1 MRGSPLARFWVV
13 LMVVLSGC
21 AGAAFFLA
29 PPAEGASAVKVCGS
43 GFGHGVGLSQY
54 GAYGRAKAG
63 QGHVQILKSYY
74 PNTSLTRYGDDPVVR
89 VLLAERP
96 HSTGHDV
103 VVSSGVTA
111 RLRNL
116 ATGGIVSLNPG
127 TYRTRYVSASKVY
140 RVTNV
145 STGRAVGSY
154 RGPVV
159 FEPVSGGLLSRGA
172 KRYRGTLAAQVSG
185 SSLLLVN
192 KVRLDD
198 YVRGVV
204 PKEMPSSWAAEALK
218 SQAVAARSYA
228 RATLGGA
235 AFDFYP
241 DTRDQ
246 VYGGASAETTA
257 TNDAVDATARMH
269 AVHGGKPITAFFHSS
284 SGGYTEDS
292 AYVFGASPYLKAVR
306 DVDDAGSPFEA
317 RVNSPW
323 TRWTGT
329 VDPGGSPELG
339 VGQITNVRVLERSP
353 SGRATKVEV
362 SGTSGS
368 KVVSGEYGVRQR
380 LNSTGLRRADGSSY
394 PAGDLPSARVSFGAT
409 CG

>member
-1 MRGSPLARFWVV
+1 MFL
-13 LMVVLSGC
+13 
-21 AGAAFFLA
+21 LA

-63 QGHVQILKSYY
+63 QGYAQILKSYY
-74 PNTSLTRYGDDPVVR
+74 PGTSLTRYADDPVVR
-89 VLLAERP
+89 VLLAQRSL
-96 HSTGHDV
+96 STGHDV
-103 VVSSGVTA
+103 VVSSGATA

-116 ATGGIVSLNPG
+116 ATGGTVSLNPG
-127 TYRTRYVSASKVY
+127 TYRTQYVFTSKVY

-154 RGPVV
+154 TGPVV
-159 FEPVSGGLLSRGA
+159 YEPVSGGLLSHGG
-172 KRYRGTLAAQVSG
+172 KRYRGALAAQVSG

-204 PKEMPSSWAAEALK
+204 PREMPSSWSAEALK

-228 RATLGGA
+228 RATRGGT

-257 TNDAVDATARMH
+257 TNGAVSATARIH
-269 AVHGGKPITAFFHSS
+269 AVYGGKPITAFFHSS

-306 DVDDAGSPFEA
+306 DVDGAGKPFEA
-317 RVNSPW
+317 RANSPW

-362 SGTSGS
+362 SGTKGS

-380 LNSTGLRRADGSSY
+380 LKSTGLRRADGSSY
-394 PAGDLPSARVSFGAT
+394 PAGDLPSARVSFGAA

>member
-1 MRGSPLARFWVV
+1 MVRFLGV
-13 LMVVLSGC
+13 LMFVLAACG
-21 AGAAFFLA
+21 GAAFPLA
-29 PPAEGASAVKVCGS
+29 PPAEGATSVKVCGS

-63 QGHVQILKSYY
+63 QGYALILRSYY
-74 PNTSLTRYGDDPVVR
+74 PGTSLKQYTDDPVVR
-89 VLLAERP
+89 VLLAQRAL
-96 HSTGHDV
+96 STSHDV
-103 VVSSGVTA
+103 VVSPGSTA

-116 ATGGIVSLNPG
+116 ATDGTVSLNPG
-127 TYRTRYVSASKVY
+127 TYRIQYVSDSKAY

-154 RGPVV
+154 TGPVI
-159 FEPVSGGLLSRGA
+159 FEPISGSPLVHGG

-185 SSLLLVN
+185 SNLLLVN

-204 PKEMPSSWAAEALK
+204 PKEMPASWAAEALK

-228 RATLGGA
+228 RATLGGT

-246 VYGGASAETTA
+246 VYGGVSAETAA
-257 TNDAVDATARMH
+257 TNSAVSATARIH
-269 AVHGGKPITAFFHSS
+269 AVYAGNPITAFFHSS
-284 SGGYTEDS
+284 GGGYTEDS
-292 AYVFGASPYLKAVR
+292 AHVFSASPYLKAVR
-306 DVDDAGSPFEA
+306 DVDGAGRPFEA
-317 RVNSPW
+317 RANSPW

-329 VDPGGSPELG
+329 INPNGSPELAIG
-339 VGQITNVRVLERSP
+339 EITNVRVLERTL
-353 SGRATKVEV
+353 SGRAKKVEV
-362 SGTSGS
+362 VGSRGS
-368 KVVSGEYGVRQR
+368 KVVTGQYEVRQR
-380 LNSTGLRRADGSSY
+380 LNTMGLRRADGSSY
-394 PAGDLPSARVSFGAT
+394 PAGDLPSARASFGAA